1 MIVLWN
7 QGLLF
12 CNHLSLFIFN
22 LVSVTSHQTEALAW
36 IKEQP
41 STLLLLD
48 LDGQEDDSLDCFAST
63 SWVSTI
69 AQHAEDDNVPVIGTE
84 V

>member
-48 LDGQEDDSLDCFAST
+48 LDDQEDDSLDCFASI
-63 SWVSTI
+63 SWVSSI
-69 AQHAEDDNVPVIGTE
+69 VSHAEDDNVPIIGKE